1 MARIPKT
8 LLRQYDLHRLIP
20 SRYAEDQDSV
30 LAPIADNSDHL
41 KDLFEIDN
49 ATNQRLLAE
58 SDRLPGIGVDEL
70 VFGIP
75 NFRVINAAFTY
86 PRPEGSRFNGPD
98 RGAWYCSFELETALA
113 EVIFHKTVEYTE
125 INFFNDSV
133 SYQLYLADF
142 SCEFHDIR
150 EVNRREKYLDPHSYQ
165 DSQLLSAQLLEQGSL
180 GIIYPSVRKNGG
192 TNLACFRPALVGD
205 VRKTDRFEFLWS
217 GDKNPKI
224 SKVGGKKSRPRLRT
238 F

>member
-1 MARIPKT
+1 MLDDIPRT

-20 SRYAEDQDSV
+20 SRFAEDEDSV
-30 LAPIADNSDHL
+30 LAPIADNADHL
-41 KDLFEIDN
+41 KDLFELDN

-75 NFRVINAAFTY
+75 NFRVINAAFAY

-98 RGAWYCSFELETALA
+98 RGAWYCSFDLDTALA
-113 EVIFHKTVEYTE
+113 EVVFHKTVEYAE

-142 SCEFHDIR
+142 ACEFHDIR
-150 EVNRREKYLDPHSYQ
+150 KWDAREHYLDPDSYQ
-165 DSQLLSAQLLEQGSL
+165 HSQLLADQLLEDGSL
-180 GIIYPSVRKNGG
+180 GIIYPSVRQASGS
-192 TNLACFRPALVGD
+192 NLACFRPALVGN
-205 VRKTDRFEFLWS
+205 VRKTDRFELSWLGS
-217 GDKNPKI
+217 EHPEI
-224 SKVGGKKSRPRLRT
+224 SKLGDGKK
-238 F
+238 

>member
-1 MARIPKT
+1 LSLTRIPKT

-20 SRYAEDQDSV
+20 SRYAEDQESV

-49 ATNQRLLAE
+49 VTNQRLLAE

-86 PRPEGSRFNGPD
+86 PRLEGSRFNGPD
-98 RGAWYCSFELETALA
+98 RGAWYCSFELETALD

-150 EVNRREKYLDPHSYQ
+150 KLDKRDKYLDPQSYV

-180 GIIYPSVRKNGG
+180 GIIYPSVRRNGG

-205 VRKTDRFEFLWS
+205 VRKTDRYELLWS
-217 GDKNPKI
+217 GDKNPKV
-224 SKVGGKKSRPRLRT
+224 SKFGGKKK
-238 F
+238 